1 MAETPLAQLGLLA
14 VAVNRTGDTTVAPF
28 TGAVTV
34 TVPPSAK
41 PVSRS
46 TTERL

>member
-14 VAVNRTGDTTVAPF
+14 VAVNCTGDATVDPL

-41 PVSRS
+41 PANRS
-46 TTERL
+46 TTQRF